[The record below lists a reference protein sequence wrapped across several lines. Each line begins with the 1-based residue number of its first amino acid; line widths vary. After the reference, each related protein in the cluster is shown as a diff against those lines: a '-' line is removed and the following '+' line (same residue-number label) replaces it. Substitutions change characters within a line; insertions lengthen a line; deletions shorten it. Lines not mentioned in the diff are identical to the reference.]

1 MKNENNRVLK
11 KSKKEF
17 IINTINSILLRGTVL
32 IIPVIWSYAL
42 DNIYEKLYD
51 KAIRLIILSLVIT
64 VIYYGLE
71 QLYQITFYRLYNKL
85 YNLYEN
91 VYTDN
96 FYKNSLFS
104 LSRFS
109 LGEYSNLLNSDID
122 VLASYYANFPM
133 RIIRIV
139 EFLVIYFYFYT
150 INPIIFVITLVVS
163 LISLGYMVYG
173 SKETERLNKIRKDTL
188 DYKTASNHEIYN
200 NIRDIKSFNIYNKIA
215 DIVNKKR
222 NAYLDANARFNVQST
237 GVKFISII
245 MVEVVRLLL
254 MIYGIYLIKKGNM
267 EVGALLIIYNY
278 YQKIVDNYTIV
289 SNILISKK
297 SLKVSFNRFSKILEN
312 ASKEKLFDD
321 DIKIDG
327 NIVFKNI
334 LYGYRDNP
342 TLKNTSFTLYN
353 NSINIITGTSGSG
366 KSGIIDLLLK
376 MNRPHKGTICIGN
389 KNIFDIKSN
398 NYYNL
403 IACVSKSPTFF
414 DDSIKNNLLLVN
426 DDFDYAVK
434 VCKLLNIHNYIM
446 SLKDG
451 YNTNI
456 NSNIKRSVFYL
467 LAIARVI
474 IKDSKIM
481 IFDESLS
488 MIDKKDIETFK
499 GILLELKKNHTII
512 VIDREQNIDD
522 ISDHIVV
529 IDEHTVKEEGNRQEL
544 LKKNLFIVILLQ
556 KNKKIIVDI

>member
-254 MIYGIYLIKKGNM
+254 MIYGIYLIKDGNM

-366 KSGIIDLLLK
+366 KSGIVDLLLK

-414 DDSIKNNLLLVN
+414 DNSIKNNLLLVN
-426 DDFDYAVK
+426 DDFDYAIK

-499 GILLELKKNHTII
+499 GILLELKKSHTII

-544 LKKNLFIVILLQ
+544 LKKKSFYSNFTS
-556 KNKKIIVDI
+556 KK

>member
-1 MKNENNRVLK
+1 MVKDMKTENDRVLK
-11 KSKKEF
+11 NSKKEF
-17 IINTINSILLRGTVL
+17 IINTINSILLRGAVL

-42 DNIYEKLYD
+42 DNIYEGLYD
-51 KAIRLIILSLVIT
+51 KAIKLIILSLIIT
-64 VIYYGLE
+64 VVYYGLE
-71 QLYQITFYRLYNKL
+71 QLYQVTFYKLYNKL

-91 VYTDN
+91 SYTDN

-109 LGEYSNLLNSDID
+109 LGEYNNLLNSDID
-122 VLASYYANFPM
+122 VIASYYANFPM
-133 RIIRIV
+133 RIIRII

-150 INPIIFVITLVVS
+150 INPIIFIITLIVS
-163 LISLGYMVYG
+163 IISLGYMIYG

-188 DYKTASNHEIYN
+188 DYKTASNHEIYK

-215 DIVNKKR
+215 TTTNKKR
-222 NAYLDANARFNVQST
+222 KAYLDANAMFNIQST

-254 MIYGIYLIKKGNM
+254 MIYGVYLIRNGNM

-297 SLKVSFNRFSKILEN
+297 SLKVSFNRFAKILEN

-321 DIKIDG
+321 DIKVDG

-353 NSINIITGTSGSG
+353 NSINIITGPSGSG
-366 KSGIIDLLLK
+366 KSGIVDLLLK
-376 MNRPHKGTICIGN
+376 MNRPHKGTICIGE

-488 MIDKKDIETFK
+488 MIDKKDIETIK
-499 GILLELKKNHTII
+499 NILLELKKSHTII
-512 VIDREQNIDD
+512 VIDREQNIDE

-529 IDEHTVKEEGNRQEL
+529 IDEHTVIEEGNREQL
-544 LKKNLFIVILLQ
+544 LKKKTFYSNFTS
-556 KNKKIIVDI
+556 KK

>member
-17 IINTINSILLRGTVL
+17 IINTINSILLRGAVL

-51 KAIRLIILSLVIT
+51 KAIRLIILSLAIT

-71 QLYQITFYRLYNKL
+71 QLYQVTLYKLYNKL

-133 RIIRIV
+133 RLIRIV

-150 INPIIFVITLVVS
+150 INPVIFVITLVVS

-200 NIRDIKSFNIYNKIA
+200 NIRDIKSFNIYDKIA
-215 DIVNKKR
+215 DSVNKKR
-222 NAYLDANARFNVQST
+222 KAYLDANARFNVQST

-254 MIYGIYLIKKGNM
+254 MIYGIYLIKDGNM

-342 TLKNTSFTLYN
+342 TLKNTSFILYN
-353 NSINIITGTSGSG
+353 NSINIITGASGSG
-366 KSGIIDLLLK
+366 KSGIVDLLLK

-426 DDFDYAVK
+426 DDFDYAIK

-488 MIDKKDIETFK
+488 MIDKKNIETFK
-499 GILLELKKNHTII
+499 GILLELKKSHTII

-529 IDEHTVKEEGNRQEL
+529 IDEHTVKEEGTRTGL
-544 LKKNLFIVILLQ
+544 IKKKAFYYNLIG
-556 KNKKIIVDI
+556 KNK

>member
-1 MKNENNRVLK
+1 MVKDMKTENDRVLK
-11 KSKKEF
+11 NSKKEF
-17 IINTINSILLRGTVL
+17 IINTINSILLRGAVL

-42 DNIYEKLYD
+42 DNIYEGLYD
-51 KAIRLIILSLVIT
+51 KAIKLIILSLIIT
-64 VIYYGLE
+64 VVYYGLE
-71 QLYQITFYRLYNKL
+71 QLYQVTFYKLYNKL

-91 VYTDN
+91 SYTDN

-109 LGEYSNLLNSDID
+109 LGEYNNLLNSDID
-122 VLASYYANFPM
+122 VIASYYANFPM
-133 RIIRIV
+133 RIIRII

-150 INPIIFVITLVVS
+150 INPIIFIITLIVS
-163 LISLGYMVYG
+163 IISLGYMIYG

-188 DYKTASNHEIYN
+188 DYKTASNHEIYK

-215 DIVNKKR
+215 TTTNKKR
-222 NAYLDANARFNVQST
+222 NAYLDANAKFNIQST

-254 MIYGIYLIKKGNM
+254 MIYGVYLIRNGNM

-297 SLKVSFNRFSKILEN
+297 SLKVSFNRFAKILEN

-321 DIKIDG
+321 DIKVDG

-353 NSINIITGTSGSG
+353 NSINIITGPSGSG
-366 KSGIIDLLLK
+366 KSGIVDLLLK
-376 MNRPHKGTICIGN
+376 MNRPHKGTICIGE
-389 KNIFDIKSN
+389 KNIFDTKSN

-488 MIDKKDIETFK
+488 MIDKKDIETIK
-499 GILLELKKNHTII
+499 NILLELKKSHTII
-512 VIDREQNIDD
+512 VIDREQNIDE

-529 IDEHTVKEEGNRQEL
+529 IDEHTVIEEGNREQL
-544 LKKNLFIVILLQ
+544 LKKKTFYSNFTS
-556 KNKKIIVDI
+556 KK

>member
-1 MKNENNRVLK
+1 MVKDMKTENDRVLK
-11 KSKKEF
+11 NTKKEF
-17 IINTINSILLRGTVL
+17 IINTINSILLRGAVL

-42 DNIYEKLYD
+42 DNIYEGLYD
-51 KAIRLIILSLVIT
+51 KAIKLIILSLIIT
-64 VIYYGLE
+64 VVYYGLE
-71 QLYQITFYRLYNKL
+71 QLYQVTFYKLYNKL

-91 VYTDN
+91 SYTDN

-109 LGEYSNLLNSDID
+109 LGEYNNLLNSDID
-122 VLASYYANFPM
+122 VIASYYANFPM
-133 RIIRIV
+133 RIIRII

-150 INPIIFVITLVVS
+150 INPIIFIITLIVS
-163 LISLGYMVYG
+163 IISLGYMIYG

-188 DYKTASNHEIYN
+188 DYKTASNHEIYK

-215 DIVNKKR
+215 ATTNKKR
-222 NAYLDANARFNVQST
+222 NAYLDANAKFNIQST

-254 MIYGIYLIKKGNM
+254 MIYGVYLIRNGNM

-297 SLKVSFNRFSKILEN
+297 SLKVSFNRFAKILEN

-321 DIKIDG
+321 DIKVDG

-353 NSINIITGTSGSG
+353 NSINIITGPSGSG
-366 KSGIIDLLLK
+366 KSGIVDLLLK
-376 MNRPHKGTICIGN
+376 MNRPHKGTICIGE

-488 MIDKKDIETFK
+488 MIDKKDIETIK
-499 GILLELKKNHTII
+499 NILLELKKSHTII
-512 VIDREQNIDD
+512 VIDREQNIDE

-529 IDEHTVKEEGNRQEL
+529 IDEHTVIEEGNREQL
-544 LKKNLFIVILLQ
+544 LKKKTFYSNFTS
-556 KNKKIIVDI
+556 KK

>member
-1 MKNENNRVLK
+1 MVKDMKAENDRVLK
-11 KSKKEF
+11 NSKKEF
-17 IINTINSILLRGTVL
+17 IINTINSILLRGAVL

-42 DNIYEKLYD
+42 DNIYEGLYD
-51 KAIRLIILSLVIT
+51 KAIKLIILSLIIT
-64 VIYYGLE
+64 VVYYGLE
-71 QLYQITFYRLYNKL
+71 QLYQVTFYKLYNKL

-91 VYTDN
+91 SYTDN

-109 LGEYSNLLNSDID
+109 LGEYNNLLNSDID
-122 VLASYYANFPM
+122 VIASYYANFPM
-133 RIIRIV
+133 RIIRII

-150 INPIIFVITLVVS
+150 INPIIFIITLIVS
-163 LISLGYMVYG
+163 IISLGYMIYG

-188 DYKTASNHEIYN
+188 DYKTASNHEIYK

-215 DIVNKKR
+215 TTTNKKR
-222 NAYLDANARFNVQST
+222 NAYLDANAKFNIQST

-254 MIYGIYLIKKGNM
+254 MIYGVYLIRNGNM

-297 SLKVSFNRFSKILEN
+297 SLKVSFNRFAKILEN

-321 DIKIDG
+321 DIKVDG

-353 NSINIITGTSGSG
+353 NSINIITGPSGSG
-366 KSGIIDLLLK
+366 KSGIVDLLLK
-376 MNRPHKGTICIGN
+376 MNRPHKGTICIGE

-488 MIDKKDIETFK
+488 MIDKKDIETIK
-499 GILLELKKNHTII
+499 NILLELKKSHTII
-512 VIDREQNIDD
+512 VIDREQNIDE

-529 IDEHTVKEEGNRQEL
+529 IDEHTVIEEGNREQL
-544 LKKNLFIVILLQ
+544 LKKKTFYSNFTS
-556 KNKKIIVDI
+556 KK

>member
-1 MKNENNRVLK
+1 MVKDMKAENDRVLK
-11 KSKKEF
+11 NSKKEF
-17 IINTINSILLRGTVL
+17 IINTINSILLRGAVL

-42 DNIYEKLYD
+42 DNIYEGLYD
-51 KAIRLIILSLVIT
+51 KAIKLIILSLIIT
-64 VIYYGLE
+64 VVYYELE
-71 QLYQITFYRLYNKL
+71 QLYQVTFYKLYNKL

-91 VYTDN
+91 SYTDN

-109 LGEYSNLLNSDID
+109 LGEYNNLLNSDID
-122 VLASYYANFPM
+122 VIASYYANFPM
-133 RIIRIV
+133 RIIRII

-150 INPIIFVITLVVS
+150 INPIIFIITLIVS
-163 LISLGYMVYG
+163 IISLGYMIYG

-188 DYKTASNHEIYN
+188 DYKTASNHEIYK

-215 DIVNKKR
+215 TTTNKKR
-222 NAYLDANARFNVQST
+222 NAYLDANAKFNIQST

-254 MIYGIYLIKKGNM
+254 MIYGVYLIKNGNM

-297 SLKVSFNRFSKILEN
+297 SLKVSFNRFGKILEN

-321 DIKIDG
+321 DIKVDG

-353 NSINIITGTSGSG
+353 NSINIITGPSGSG
-366 KSGIIDLLLK
+366 KSGIVDLLLK
-376 MNRPHKGTICIGN
+376 MNRPHKGTICIGE

-488 MIDKKDIETFK
+488 MIDKKDIETIK
-499 GILLELKKNHTII
+499 NILLELKKSHTII
-512 VIDREQNIDD
+512 VIDREQNIDE

-529 IDEHTVKEEGNRQEL
+529 IDEHTVIEEGNREQL
-544 LKKNLFIVILLQ
+544 LKKKTFYSNFTS
-556 KNKKIIVDI
+556 KK

>member
-1 MKNENNRVLK
+1 MVKDMKAENDRVLK
-11 KSKKEF
+11 NSKKEF
-17 IINTINSILLRGTVL
+17 IINTINSILLRGAVL

-42 DNIYEKLYD
+42 DNIYEGLYD
-51 KAIRLIILSLVIT
+51 KAIKLIILSLIIT
-64 VIYYGLE
+64 VVYYGLE
-71 QLYQITFYRLYNKL
+71 QLYQVTFYKLYNKL

-91 VYTDN
+91 SYTDN

-109 LGEYSNLLNSDID
+109 LGEYNNLLNSDID
-122 VLASYYANFPM
+122 VIASYYANFPM
-133 RIIRIV
+133 RIIRII

-150 INPIIFVITLVVS
+150 INPIIFIITLIVS
-163 LISLGYMVYG
+163 IISLGYMIYG

-188 DYKTASNHEIYN
+188 DYKTASNHEIYK

-215 DIVNKKR
+215 TTTNKKR
-222 NAYLDANARFNVQST
+222 NAYLDANAKFNIQST

-254 MIYGIYLIKKGNM
+254 MIYGVYLIRNGNM

-297 SLKVSFNRFSKILEN
+297 SLKVSFNRFAKILEN

-321 DIKIDG
+321 DIKVDG

-353 NSINIITGTSGSG
+353 NSINIITGPSGSG
-366 KSGIIDLLLK
+366 KSGIVDLLLK
-376 MNRPHKGTICIGN
+376 MNRPHKGTICIGE

-488 MIDKKDIETFK
+488 MIDKKDIETIK
-499 GILLELKKNHTII
+499 NILLELKKSHTII
-512 VIDREQNIDD
+512 VIDREQNIDE

-529 IDEHTVKEEGNRQEL
+529 IDEHTVIEEGNREQL
-544 LKKNLFIVILLQ
+544 LKKKTFYSNFIS
-556 KNKKIIVDI
+556 KK

>member
-1 MKNENNRVLK
+1 MVKDMKAENDRVLK
-11 KSKKEF
+11 NSKKEF
-17 IINTINSILLRGTVL
+17 IINTINSILLRGAVL

-42 DNIYEKLYD
+42 DNIYEGLYD
-51 KAIRLIILSLVIT
+51 KAIKLIILSLIIT
-64 VIYYGLE
+64 VVYYELE
-71 QLYQITFYRLYNKL
+71 QLYQVTFYKLYNKL

-91 VYTDN
+91 SYTDN

-109 LGEYSNLLNSDID
+109 LGEYNNLLNSDID
-122 VLASYYANFPM
+122 VIASYYANFPM
-133 RIIRIV
+133 RIIRII

-150 INPIIFVITLVVS
+150 INPIIFIITLIVS
-163 LISLGYMVYG
+163 IISLGYMIYG

-188 DYKTASNHEIYN
+188 DYKTASNHEIYK

-215 DIVNKKR
+215 TTTNKKR
-222 NAYLDANARFNVQST
+222 NAYLDANAKFNIQST

-254 MIYGIYLIKKGNM
+254 MIYGVYLIKNGNM

-297 SLKVSFNRFSKILEN
+297 SLKVSFNRFGKILEN

-321 DIKIDG
+321 DIKVDG

-342 TLKNTSFTLYN
+342 TLKNISFTLYN
-353 NSINIITGTSGSG
+353 NSINIITGPSGSG
-366 KSGIIDLLLK
+366 KSGIVDLLLK
-376 MNRPHKGTICIGN
+376 MNRPHKGTIYIGE

-488 MIDKKDIETFK
+488 MIDKKDIETIK
-499 GILLELKKNHTII
+499 NILLELKKSHTII
-512 VIDREQNIDD
+512 VIDREQNIDE

-529 IDEHTVKEEGNRQEL
+529 IDEHTVIEEGNREQL
-544 LKKNLFIVILLQ
+544 LKKKTFYSNFTL
-556 KNKKIIVDI
+556 KK

>member
-1 MKNENNRVLK
+1 MKTENDRVLK
-11 KSKKEF
+11 NSKKEF
-17 IINTINSILLRGTVL
+17 IINTINSILLRGAVL

-42 DNIYEKLYD
+42 DNIYEGLYD
-51 KAIRLIILSLVIT
+51 KAIKFIILSLIIT
-64 VIYYGLE
+64 VVYYGLE
-71 QLYQITFYRLYNKL
+71 QLYQVTFYKLYNKL

-91 VYTDN
+91 SYTDN

-109 LGEYSNLLNSDID
+109 LGEYNNLLNSDID
-122 VLASYYANFPM
+122 VIASYYANFPM
-133 RIIRIV
+133 RIIRII

-150 INPIIFVITLVVS
+150 INPIIFIITLIVS
-163 LISLGYMVYG
+163 IISLGYMIYG

-188 DYKTASNHEIYN
+188 DYKTASNHEIYK

-215 DIVNKKR
+215 TTTNKKR
-222 NAYLDANARFNVQST
+222 NAYLDANAKFNIQST

-254 MIYGIYLIKKGNM
+254 MIYGVYLIRNGNM

-297 SLKVSFNRFSKILEN
+297 SLKVSFNRFAKILEN

-321 DIKIDG
+321 DIKVDG

-353 NSINIITGTSGSG
+353 NSINIITGPSGSG
-366 KSGIIDLLLK
+366 KSGIVDLLLK
-376 MNRPHKGTICIGN
+376 MNRPHKGTICIGE

-488 MIDKKDIETFK
+488 MIDKKDIETIK
-499 GILLELKKNHTII
+499 NILLELKKSHTII
-512 VIDREQNIDD
+512 VIDREQNIDE

-529 IDEHTVKEEGNRQEL
+529 IDEHTVIEEGNREQL
-544 LKKNLFIVILLQ
+544 LKKKTFYSNFTS
-556 KNKKIIVDI
+556 KK

>member
-1 MKNENNRVLK
+1 MKIENKNVLN

-17 IINTINSILLRGTVL
+17 ILNIINSVILRGMVL

-42 DNIYEKLYD
+42 DNIYDASYD
-51 KAIRLIILSLVIT
+51 KAIKLIILSIIIT
-64 VIYYGLE
+64 TIYYGLE
-71 QLYQITFYRLYNKL
+71 QLYQVTLYKLYNKL

-91 VYTDN
+91 VYTEN

-109 LGEYSNLLNSDID
+109 LGEYNNLLNSDID
-122 VLASYYANFPM
+122 VLASYYANLPM
-133 RIIRIV
+133 RVIRII

-150 INPIIFVITLVVS
+150 INPVIFIITLIIS
-163 LISLGYMVYG
+163 IISLGYMIFG

-188 DYKTASNHEIYN
+188 DYKTAANHEIYN
-200 NIRDIKSFNIYNKIA
+200 NIRDIKSFNLYNKVVEK
-215 DIVNKKR
+215 VNKKR
-222 NAYLDANARFNVQST
+222 KSYLDANAKFNVQST
-237 GVKFISII
+237 GVKFVSII
-245 MVEVVRLLL
+245 MVEIVRLLL
-254 MIYGIYLIKKGNM
+254 MIYGIYLIKNGQI

-312 ASKEKLFDD
+312 ASKEK
-321 DIKIDG
+321 IDNKEIDLEG

-342 TLKNTSFTLYN
+342 TLKNASFTLYN
-353 NSINIITGTSGSG
+353 NSINIITGPTGSG
-366 KSGIIDLLLK
+366 KSGVVDLLLK
-376 MNRPHKGTICIGN
+376 MNRPHKGTITIN
-389 KNIFDIKSN
+389 KKNIFDIKNN
-398 NYYNL
+398 NYYNQ

-414 DDSIKNNLLLVN
+414 NDSIKNNLLLVN
-426 DDFDYAVK
+426 DDFEYIK
-434 VCKLLNIHNYIM
+434 TICKKLNIHNYIM

-451 YNTNI
+451 YDTNI
-456 NSNIKRSVFYL
+456 NSEIKRSVFYL

-488 MIDKKDIETFK
+488 LIDKKDIEIVK
-499 GILLELKKNHTII
+499 NILLELKENHTII
-512 VIDREQNIDD
+512 VIDREQNVDS
-522 ISDHIVV
+522 ISDYIVV
-529 IDEHTVKEEGNRQEL
+529 IDEHIVKEEGTREEL
-544 LKKNLFIVILLQ
+544 LKKQSFYKNLIG
-556 KNKKIIVDI
+556 KK